1 MNTPDNDVW
10 VFSYASLMWRPDFNH
25 LEAQPARLFGY
36 HRALCVYSY
45 LYRGTRENPGLVAGL
60 LPGGFCRGVAFR
72 VAAQEWPQVHRLL
85 VDREMVYDVYI
96 PKWMQ
101 AEIRGQRQ
109 QVYGYIAN
117 PDNEQFAGNLTD
129 EVTARL
135 IAIGSGTS
143 GSGIEYLDTALKH
156 LHKLGIRDQNLE
168 KINKLVSDFGQQDN

>member
-10 VFSYASLMWRPDFNH
+10 VFGYASLMWRPDFNH

-72 VAAQEWPQVHRLL
+72 VAAQEWPQVHWLL
-85 VDREMVYDVYI
+85 DDREMVYDVYI

-143 GSGIEYLDTALKH
+143 GSGIEYLDNTLKH

>member
-1 MNTPDNDVW
+1 M
-10 VFSYASLMWRPDFNH
+10 A
-25 LEAQPARLFGY
+25 
-36 HRALCVYSY
+36 
-45 LYRGTRENPGLVAGL
+45 AGS
-60 LPGGFCRGVAFR
+60 PFF
-72 VAAQEWPQVHRLL
+72 L

-143 GSGIEYLDTALKH
+143 GSGIEYLDNTLKH